1 MGAMSPADGWQPI
14 SRPARG
20 TGADAFTLS
29 PFARLA
35 RAHALSIAGDALVVL
50 ALADSLFFSLPTD
63 EARWRVFGYLALT
76 VAPFA
81 VVAPL
86 IGPALDRAR
95 GGRRWMVVGSN
106 AIRAVVCL
114 LMLDSLD
121 SLMLFPLAFTVLVMG
136 KGYGVARSAL
146 VPTVVR
152 TDAELVE
159 ANSKLQLLSGIGGVV
174 AAVPGLLA
182 ILIAGSRGALVLGAL
197 VFIAGTLAA
206 LRIPP
211 TQVSTDPVDAVEKAE
226 LRGIGIL
233 LAASAMALIR
243 GSVGFLTFLLAFD
256 LRDGDNP
263 TWHFGLVL
271 ALSAAGGVIGAGIA
285 PALRRTTTEER
296 MLMLVLGLMVATGLG
311 TAYVGGVMAAAAMGA
326 ALAVAATVGK
336 LAFDSLVQRD
346 APDAN
351 RGRSFARFET
361 RFQLAWVIGAVVP
374 VLVPIPAWMGYLVVA
389 GATGFALFSYAAG
402 QRAARRGQPRRPLS
416 QVVRT
421 ELGRSAA
428 PEPDPDPGPPAGA
441 APSGPYVNVPSGE
454 PPLIPDPWGFRS
466 GGPGRPVPDRPSPA
480 ASPPPPVGPPAPAS
494 PTVGDPAR
502 ADPTA
507 TDPTA
512 TDPTATDP
520 TATDPTATD
529 PTATDPT
536 ATDPTAVDP
545 TTVDRR
551 ADGTTDDADGPD
563 VEDELDLRWSQDVP
577 GARASDD
584 PDRRPVDPTELQ

>member
-106 AIRAVVCL
+106 AIRAVVCI

-197 VFIAGTLAA
+197 VFLAGTLAA

-211 TQVSTDPVDAVEKAE
+211 TRVSPDRVDAVEKAE

-285 PALRRTTTEER
+285 PALRRATTEER
-296 MLMLVLGLMVATGLG
+296 MIMLVLGLMVATGLG

-361 RFQLAWVIGAVVP
+361 RFQMAWVIGAVVP
-374 VLVPIPAWMGYLVVA
+374 VLVPIPAWMGYLMVA

-402 QRAARRGQPRRPLS
+402 QRAAHRGQPRRPLS

-421 ELGRSAA
+421 ELARSAD
-428 PEPDPDPGPPAGA
+428 PEPGPDPDPGPPAGA
-441 APSGPYVNVPSGE
+441 VPSGPHVNVPSGE

-466 GGPGRPVPDRPSPA
+466 GGPGRPEPDPPA
-480 ASPPPPVGPPAPAS
+480 AEVPPAPVEPPVGDRAPVD
-494 PTVGDPAR
+494 PTAVDRTAVDPTAVDPTA

-507 TDPTA
+507 V
-512 TDPTATDP
+512 
-520 TATDPTATD
+520 
-529 PTATDPT
+529 
-536 ATDPTAVDP
+536 DPTAVDP
-545 TTVDRR
+545 TT
-551 ADGTTDDADGPD
+551 GGGTDDAAAPD
-563 VEDELDLRWSQDVP
+563 VEDELDLRWSRDVP

>member
-14 SRPARG
+14 SRPNRG

-285 PALRRTTTEER
+285 PALRRATTEER

-421 ELGRSAA
+421 ELGRSAD
-428 PEPDPDPGPPAGA
+428 PEPDPDPSPPAGA
-441 APSGPYVNVPSGE
+441 PSGPCVNVPNGD

-466 GGPGRPVPDRPSPA
+466 GGPGRPEPDRPSPA

-494 PTVGDPAR
+494 PALGDPAR
-502 ADPTA
+502 ADRTTA
-507 TDPTA
+507 DPTTA
-512 TDPTATDP
+512 DPT
-520 TATDPTATD
+520 TA
-529 PTATDPT
+529 
-536 ATDPTAVDP
+536 DP
-545 TTVDRR
+545 TTVDRT
-551 ADGTTDDADGPD
+551 AGGATDDAEAPD

-584 PDRRPVDPTELQ
+584 PNRRPVDPTELQ